1 MPADSSD
8 AGLHVLAHQNAE
20 GLSRSTEVLSRLA
33 EGNTIVFPY

>member
-8 AGLHVLAHQNAE
+8 AGLHVSAQNAE